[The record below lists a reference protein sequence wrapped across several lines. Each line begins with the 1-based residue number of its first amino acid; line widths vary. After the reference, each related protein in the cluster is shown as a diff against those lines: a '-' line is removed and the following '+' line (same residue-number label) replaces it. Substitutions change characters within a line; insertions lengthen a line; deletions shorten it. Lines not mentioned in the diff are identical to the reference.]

1 MIPVRNTIPLTVRP
15 YITWGLIFINT
26 AIFSTLF
33 ILPVEVNNYVL
44 YIYGMVAARYSFPEW
59 ALKTGFPDDSYFSFF
74 SSMFLHGDVLHLLIN
89 LVFLWIFAG
98 NIEARMGRVRFFLFY
113 VLCGLFAAFLQY
125 YFNSSATLPMVG
137 ASGAI
142 AGVLGAFF
150 LLYPYARIKLWLPLF
165 FLPIFVE
172 VPAVGFL
179 GLWVMYQIHE
189 ATIGLVTQEAT
200 LSTVAWWTHVGGF
213 IAGLLIHPF
222 FLKQEHPPLL
232 TEE

>member
-1 MIPVRNTIPLTVRP
+1 M
-15 YITWGLIFINT
+15 
-26 AIFSTLF
+26 F

-59 ALKTGFPDDSYFSFF
+59 AIKTGFPDDSYFSFF
-74 SSMFLHGDVLHLLIN
+74 SSMFLHGDILHLLIN

-98 NIEARMGRVRFFLFY
+98 NIEERMGRMRFSLFY

-150 LLYPYARIKLWLPLF
+150 L
-165 FLPIFVE
+165 
-172 VPAVGFL
+172 
-179 GLWVMYQIHE
+179 
-189 ATIGLVTQEAT
+189 
-200 LSTVAWWTHVGGF
+200 
-213 IAGLLIHPF
+213 
-222 FLKQEHPPLL
+222 
-232 TEE
+232 